1 MDFRIFAL
9 KKLKLFDVGW
19 RLVVP
24 ISARGLP
31 GHGGSGNGQCGHL
44 PVEIFRAKGKAGIE
58 FSAGGRAKAG
68 TGMPVTHHY
77 NRDLTIIGAKRARPD
92 VRVSVAS

>member
-1 MDFRIFAL
+1 MFAL
-9 KKLKLFDVGW
+9 KKLKLFYAGW

-58 FSAGGRAKAG
+58 FSVGGWAKAG
-68 TGMPVTHHY
+68 MGMPITHH
-77 NRDLTIIGAKRARPD
+77 
-92 VRVSVAS
+92 